1 MNNIE
6 KQASRLFPVI
16 LNGMQ
21 NNSYKEFLQSTL
33 IASIAIAYDDKA
45 IMEQAKETNKNI
57 GVFIKE
63 NLPTSKYRKV
73 AARVDRTI
81 NNFWSYLNP
90 EYQENSES
98 MLPLLKI
105 NILNPNDN
113 FVNDYTVKEA
123 FTSILGIIILNCNY
137 GKLDKLK
144 ADALF
149 NIINNYLISEALKNP
164 KIMKRMELIKPTHV
178 KKPKQKPK
186 KTNLKKDLEWLAN
199 KKSFDFN
206 KIDRTKL
213 IYYEGGYKP
222 MQQYKSTRKF
232 PLTGYWGFIEKHRPN
247 NKWKAYLRISK
258 NKYWEDVES
267 SGYCKEPLSAWDSLI
282 KKLNKDD

>member
-144 ADALF
+144 AEALF

-186 KTNLKKDLEWLAN
+186 KTNLKKDLEWFVGKSL
-199 KKSFDFN
+199 KKVDKS
-206 KIDRTKL
+206 KIVEWDD
-213 IYYEGGYKP
+213 GYKP
-222 MQQYKSTRKF
+222 KEQWKSTRKF
-232 PLTGYWGFIEKHRPN
+232 LLTGWWVFIEKHHN
-247 NKWKAYLRISK
+247 NKFKAYLRKLSGQ
-258 NKYWEDVES
+258 YWENFTS
-267 SGYCKEPLSAWDSLI
+267 TGYCKDFDSAWYALY
-282 KKLNKDD
+282 KKLNK

>member
-6 KQASRLFPVI
+6 KQASRLFPVL

-33 IASIAIAYDDKA
+33 IASIAIAYDDKT

-73 AARVDRTI
+73 AVRVDRTI

-105 NILNPNDN
+105 NILNPNNN
-113 FVNDYTVKEA
+113 FVKYYTVKEA

-144 ADALF
+144 AEALF

-164 KIMKRMELIKPTHV
+164 KIMKRMKLISPNNLNKQKKKKQYWKWFNQYNIQV
-178 KKPKQKPK
+178 KKVIPKNWNGLKLIEEWKIKKHPK
-186 KTNLKKDLEWLAN
+186 TGWQIHWMKFSKN
-199 KKSFDFN
+199 KKWKAGLFYTEE
-206 KIDRTKL
+206 KIYSHYL
-213 IYYEGGYKP
+213 A
-222 MQQYKSTRKF
+222 
-232 PLTGYWGFIEKHRPN
+232 LTGYCKTFDSALDALMNKMEK
-247 NKWKAYLRISK
+247 L
-258 NKYWEDVES
+258 
-267 SGYCKEPLSAWDSLI
+267 
-282 KKLNKDD
+282 